1 MYPFRA
7 EFLRDVHHHTAAP
20 LNAMPEALREKLK
33 PAIGYTRQATCN
45 PIVKEEHPT
54 SVRLP
59 QSYDRGELRAS
70 RRSAHVS
77 ARTHVSDR
85 RYLPI
90 GAAMIRSP
98 RRSPTHWPRNR
109 SFRSNHDACSPE
121 GCYPVTA

>member
-1 MYPFRA
+1 LYPFRV
-7 EFLRDVHHHTAAP
+7 EFLRDVHHHTAASP
-20 LNAMPEALREKLK
+20 NAMPEALREKLE

-98 RRSPTHWPRNR
+98 RRSPTHRPRNC
-109 SFRSNHDACSPE
+109 SFRNNHDACSPE
-121 GCYPVTA
+121 GCYPVAA